1 MAYVPTEEERSLRVE
16 GIFQEI
22 SRFLDQ
28 MNPFFYLSPPKTDLF
43 LPEVEGS
50 GEMASYIDNDARGD
64 GRQTAT
70 VTPGRSDT
78 CEDCYY
84 CDDCGETPATTR
96 FLHLTKGEF
105 FLCETCWLS
114 ADHEEDYLEE
124 PDWSCD
130 ENREALC
137 ECPVPVLSVEHH
149 GNYCIF
155 CWGPVVPLTEEEG
168 DKRVN

>member
-1 MAYVPTEEERSLRVE
+1 
-16 GIFQEI
+16 
-22 SRFLDQ
+22 
-28 MNPFFYLSPPKTDLF
+28 MNPFFYLSPLKTDLF
-43 LPEVEGS
+43 WPEVERS